1 MTLVIT
7 PPACVARPSDHTLAD
22 RENYL
27 GHSLYASVGR
37 WQKGK
42 DLMWWNKEKGGD
54 PAEARKAEM
63 ARIKK
68 EEQIMMDEA
77 M

>member
-1 MTLVIT
+1 
-7 PPACVARPSDHTLAD
+7 
-22 RENYL
+22 
-27 GHSLYASVGR
+27 
-37 WQKGK
+37 
-42 DLMWWNKEKGGD
+42 MWWNKEKGGD